1 MKKFLKKNKL
11 YIFLI
16 LFILFIVNIVF
27 IFMYLNKG
35 ETYLKNTYINGVDCS
50 GLTVSQ
56 AKEKIVGVWNKNEFI
71 INEANGKK
79 EKIILSNVTYN
90 IDEQLSDIVNPGYF
104 SYILHK
110 THLKE
115 NKYTITMTVKETSDE
130 FNDSLKNL
138 SILEDK
144 KDVTKTQNAYIDLN
158 SSNYEIVKEVYGT
171 NVDSY
176 LLKKDILKLISNGEF
191 TLNYDNKNYYD
202 KPEIVSTSAI
212 LKQEQEYLKNLDLP
226 AITYKMANKD
236 VKIDKEQI
244 LKLYGITNKT
254 IETKM
259 KENKLTVDKSA
270 VKSFVN
276 DLAAKYNT
284 SGRMREFKS
293 TLSGTISITGGDYGY
308 VINKDKEITKL
319 TSELNKKKDINRK
332 PCYSQTPYDTSD
344 EVGDSYVEIDLTNQ
358 KLWVYK
364 DGKKIVTSDIVTGD
378 VAGGY
383 STPAGIYYLKYKQR
397 DTTLSGS
404 NADGSTYNSPV
415 SYWMPFNGGIGMHD
429 ATWRSKFGG
438 TIYKN
443 SGSHGCIN
451 MPKNNAKKTYETIET
466 NYPIVVHY

>member
-1 MKKFLKKNKL
+1 M
-11 YIFLI
+11 
-16 LFILFIVNIVF
+16 
-27 IFMYLNKG
+27 
-35 ETYLKNTYINGVDCS
+35 
-50 GLTVSQ
+50 
-56 AKEKIVGVWNKNEFI
+56 
-71 INEANGKK
+71 
-79 EKIILSNVTYN
+79 
-90 IDEQLSDIVNPGYF
+90 
-104 SYILHK
+104 
-110 THLKE
+110 
-115 NKYTITMTVKETSDE
+115 
-130 FNDSLKNL
+130 
-138 SILEDK
+138 
-144 KDVTKTQNAYIDLN
+144 
-158 SSNYEIVKEVYGT
+158 
-171 NVDSY
+171 
-176 LLKKDILKLISNGEF
+176 ISTGEF
-191 TLNYDNKNYYD
+191 TLNYNEQNYYD

-212 LKQEQEYLKNLDLP
+212 LKQEQEYLKKLELP
-226 AITYKMANKD
+226 TITYKMANKD
-236 VKIDKEQI
+236 VKINQEQV

-254 IETKM
+254 IETKI
-259 KENKLTVDKSA
+259 KENKLSVNKSA

-276 DLAAKYNT
+276 NLAAKYNT

-364 DGKKIVTSDIVTGD
+364 DSKKIVTTDIVTGD
-378 VAGGY
+378 EAGGY

-397 DTTLSGS
+397 DTTLSGN

>member
-11 YIFLI
+11 YIL
-16 LFILFIVNIVF
+16 LVLLILFIVNMVF

-35 ETYLKNTYINGVDCS
+35 EKYLKNTYINGIDCS

-56 AKEKIVGVWNKNEFI
+56 AKEKIVKDWNKKEFI
-71 INEANGKK
+71 INEGNGKT
-79 EKIILSNVTYN
+79 ETISLSNVTYN
-90 IDEQLSDIVNPGYF
+90 IDEQLNDIVNPGYF
-104 SYILHK
+104 SYVMHK
-110 THLKE
+110 THLKD
-115 NKYTITMTVKETSDE
+115 NKYTISMTIKETSDE
-130 FNDSLKNL
+130 FNESLKKL
-138 SILEDK
+138 SVLEDGE
-144 KDVTKTQNAYIDLN
+144 DTTKTKNAYINLN
-158 SSNYEIVKEVYGT
+158 SEEYEIIKEVYGT
-171 NVDSY
+171 NIDSY
-176 LLKKDILKLISNGEF
+176 LLKKDILKFVAKGEF
-191 TLNYDNKNYYD
+191 TLSYNEKNYYD
-202 KPEIVSTSAI
+202 KPEIISTSTI

-226 AITYKMANKD
+226 SITYKMANKD
-236 VKIDKEQI
+236 VKIEQEQV

-319 TSELNKKKDINRK
+319 TSELNKKKNINRK
-332 PCYSQTPYDTSD
+332 PCYSQIPYDTSD

-378 VAGGY
+378 EAGGY

-443 SGSHGCIN
+443 NGSHGCIN
-451 MPKNNAKKTYETIET
+451 MPKKNAKKTYETIQA